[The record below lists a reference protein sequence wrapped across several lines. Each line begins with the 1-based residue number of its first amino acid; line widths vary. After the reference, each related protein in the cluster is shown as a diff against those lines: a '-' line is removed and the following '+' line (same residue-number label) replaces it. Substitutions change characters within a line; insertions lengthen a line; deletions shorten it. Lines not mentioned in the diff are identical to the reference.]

1 MITYN
6 IELNHKENREGN
18 SLLILRLTKDR
29 IHKRISLGRHIK
41 KYHFNPKAK
50 YGLWVR
56 TTCLQHKEINE
67 LIKSLISQYQAMEGY
82 FINLGKQPSL
92 TQVLTEKGA
101 TTRVSFPEFARK
113 EVERHNNHEQNRTGV
128 KKGHLISKVISYY
141 GSEDIQF
148 EDITVTFLKGYENY
162 WTLKGNQ
169 INTIQ
174 TDFKGLRAIIRSAVM
189 EGIISSEANPFN
201 KYKIKSAKTY
211 RDKLTEEEIKK
222 LEIAELIADSRE
234 WHARNMFILSFY
246 CAGIRFGDLL
256 QIKWKNI
263 QGDHLHYV
271 MDKTGD
277 PHTVFLTPE
286 AKAILT
292 LYRKPFS
299 KSDMFIFPYLKNNRD
314 YSNYEY
320 LTQQISSANTIV
332 NKNLKAVVKLVG
344 INKKVSFHVSRHSFA
359 YMALRRTGD
368 LYGVSKSLNHK
379 RINTTEIYLK
389 DKDPDAA
396 DSLMKRIFVEAK

>member
-6 IELNHKENREGN
+6 VELNHKENKEGN
-18 SLLILRLTKDR
+18 HLLILRLTKDR
-29 IHKRISLGRHIK
+29 KHKRVALGRYIK
-41 KYHFNPKAK
+41 MYHFNPEAK

-56 TTCLQHKEINE
+56 SSCLQHKEINE
-67 LIKSLISQYQAMEGY
+67 MIKSLINQYQAKETE
-82 FINLGKQPSL
+82 FIKRGKLPTL
-92 TQVLTEKGA
+92 FQVLTEKNPSA
-101 TTRVSFPEFARK
+101 RVSFPEFAKK
-113 EVERHNNHEQNRTGV
+113 EVERHNNHGQNRTGV
-128 KKGHLISKVISYY
+128 KKGHLISKVVSYY
-141 GSEDIQF
+141 GSEDVMF
-148 EDITVTFLKGYENY
+148 EDITVSFLKGYENY

-189 EGIISSEANPFN
+189 EGIISSEENPFN
-201 KYKIKSAKTY
+201 KYRIKSAKTY

-222 LEIAELIADSRE
+222 LEKIELTTDSRE
-234 WHARNMFILSFY
+234 WHARNMFVLSFY

-256 QIKWKNI
+256 QLKWKNI
-263 QGDHLHYV
+263 QGDHLNYV

-277 PHTVFLTPE
+277 PHTVLLTPE
-286 AKAILT
+286 AIAILAY
-292 LYRKPFS
+292 YRRS
-299 KSDMFIFPYLKNNRD
+299 YSRDEVFIFPFLKNDRD

-332 NKNLKAVVKLVG
+332 NKGLKSVTEKAG
-344 INKKVSFHVSRHSFA
+344 INKKVSFHISRHSFA

-396 DSLMKRIFVEAK
+396 DSLMRKIFN